1 MSLHF
6 ENIARE
12 TEWSTWPYS
21 TRFLIEQLSVSLS
34 KNEAQIDQNLRTIQ
48 EQAQAE
54 NFQVEN

>member
-12 TEWSTWPYS
+12 TEWSNWPYR